1 MSKTYG
7 NNKKNQNKTVSKKT
21 DDIANN
27 ADDPNL

>member
-1 MSKTYG
+1 MSKTFG
-7 NNKKNQNKTVSKKT
+7 NNKKNNKKVSKES